1 MLTISIYLTHPAIFP
16 KYILTPSII
25 PAGNFMGIMN
35 TLSDAK
41 TG

>member
-1 MLTISIYLTHPAIFP
+1 MLTESISSIHPAIFP